1 MSKATVT
8 KAHRLLVAEAWE
20 GDHLLSGYVRD
31 WVNGKPE
38 LRRNVGVEETL
49 RSLDRIAKALAD
61 AELRGAEGN
70 AGASD
75 PLDVLGYEDGVEVCE
90 QQKGWL
96 VVTGIDGESFNPA
109 ALFFDRGRAEQYCQ
123 LEHDGGTGEM
133 EPVAFDPAVVEAVI
147 IGDRIVCANDYT
159 LDHDSLRAL
168 VEAKLLPPP
177 PSSEAK

>member
-49 RSLDRIAKALAD
+49 RSLDRIAKAIAD
-61 AELRGAEGN
+61 AELRGVEGK
-70 AGASD
+70 AGAWVACSERLPERREWVLLLLSD
-75 PLDVLGYEDGVEVCE
+75 KKQPYRVAYWDDRDNDEPEATQAPFWCSEDSWFGDVGDTDLIR
-90 QQKGWL
+90 GWQ
-96 VVTGIDGESFNPA
+96 P
-109 ALFFDRGRAEQYCQ
+109 
-123 LEHDGGTGEM
+123 
-133 EPVAFDPAVVEAVI
+133 
-147 IGDRIVCANDYT
+147 
-159 LDHDSLRAL
+159 
-168 VEAKLLPPP
+168 LPPP